1 MFETHILASG
11 SDGNCT
17 VLVYEGRAVMIDAG
31 LSFKATS
38 RLMDMNGIDRSSV
51 EAVLITHEHTDH
63 VKGAGPV
70 ARALNAPVMC
80 NRATFCSSN
89 MGKVIYSETQ
99 TMVPFT
105 VAGIRFT
112 PLPTSHNAAEPNAYV
127 AEAGGKKVLI
137 ATDTGLLTPPVE
149 DALRTSDVAVLESNY
164 DKQMLDNGPYPLF
177 LRRLIASDI
186 GHLSNVACAEALKRT
201 TNGMKRK
208 IFLAHLSRKNNTPD
222 TARETVSSLTGT
234 RRMELDCLEFPG
246 DTRVIRA

>member
-1 MFETHILASG
+1 MFEMHILASG

-17 VLVYEGRAVMIDAG
+17 VLVHEDRAVMIDAG

-38 RLMDMNGIDRSSV
+38 RLMSTNGIDPSSV
-51 EAVLITHEHTDH
+51 EALLITHEHSDH

-70 ARALNAPVMC
+70 ARALNIPVMC
-80 NRATFCSSN
+80 NRSTFLSSN
-89 MGKVIYSETQ
+89 MGRVLYSETQ

-112 PLPTSHNAAEPNAYV
+112 PLPTSHNAMEPNAYM
-127 AEAGGKKVLI
+127 AEASGKRVLI
-137 ATDTGLLTPPVE
+137 ATDTGVLTPPVE
-149 DALRTSDVAVLESNY
+149 DALRTSDVAILESNY
-164 DKQMLDNGPYPLF
+164 DKYMLDNGPYPIY
-177 LRRLIASDI
+177 LRRLIESDI

-222 TARETVSSLTGT
+222 TARETVSNLTGT
-234 RRMELDCLEFPG
+234 RRMELDCLEFAG
-246 DTRVIRA
+246 DTRILRA